1 LNQWKIIHLVIERFG
16 IQLAV
21 GFRTVKINDIAYEEF
36 KNLSVYDSVK
46 DKLFESNNMLS
57 ITLIG

>member
-1 LNQWKIIHLVIERFG
+1 
-16 IQLAV
+16 V